1 MINDPN
7 FENKDVKMKL
17 IETNAT
23 WHTKCEIVAKELIKA
38 GEEITVNYQDIVST
52 KRAQRETLKK
62 QKKKKAHKE
71 TQQKEVGDLS
81 ENDKARGDTEKEEV
95 VYLSESEVNRVMDLF
110 ASGKSGNYSKVIVK
124 LKDNVENSKSE
135 DGVGN
140 NNDNDNVLFGS
151 DDTDSSLGSTDTN
164 AILQQTVGHDI
175 ASAVTDDERNHVL
188 DRDLKKIPFAYS
200 MIVGG
205 PTGCELMM
213 ISQSHWTKDKMEWAH
228 LRKCFKIKI
237 LDGMDII
244 FTDQTYHA
252 GAATNHE
259 KKNGRFFCYIVKD
272 KGKMGSGCT
281 PHPSGI

>member
-17 IETNAT
+17 IETNST

-38 GEEITVNYQDIVST
+38 GEEIMVNYQDIVRT
-52 KRAQRETLKK
+52 KRAQRGTLKK
-62 QKKKKAHKE
+62 QKKKKGHKE

-110 ASGKSGNYSKVIVK
+110 ASDKSGNYSKVIVK
-124 LKDNVENSKSE
+124 LKEDVENSKSE

-151 DDTDSSLGSTDTN
+151 DDTDSSIGSTDTH

-188 DRDLKKIPFAYS
+188 YRDLKKYLFHI
-200 MIVGG
+200 
-205 PTGCELMM
+205 
-213 ISQSHWTKDKMEWAH
+213 Q
-228 LRKCFKIKI
+228 
-237 LDGMDII
+237 
-244 FTDQTYHA
+244 
-252 GAATNHE
+252 
-259 KKNGRFFCYIVKD
+259 
-272 KGKMGSGCT
+272 
-281 PHPSGI
+281 